1 MKKHVPAMF
10 LLAALCAILTVLPN
24 SRPLLAAQALRYT
37 CSAQVYEAIE
47 RERIDAFTKST
58 GIPVEIKVVSSYAA
72 VERLAHGMSDVAS
85 TAEPLAR
92 SKQDAGFVQTP
103 FCRDPLAIIVN
114 SQSPITNLT
123 EQQLRGIF
131 GGEIKNWKEVG
142 GPDREIIR
150 IVPGERTAAYGTFHG
165 QVMRGLEIHYD
176 TMTSLSTMVIDA
188 TKQFPWSISF
198 IAHGAARSHPQGVK
212 LVRVGGLAPEDK
224 GYPYYQVFSFVT
236 KGEPTGTV
244 RSFIDHVL
252 SGQGKDMVLSGGML
266 PHRPSTD

>member
-1 MKKHVPAMF
+1 MKKYVPHVF
-10 LLAALCAILTVLPN
+10 YLAAVFAILTVLPN
-24 SRPLLAAQALRYT
+24 SRPVLAAQALRYT

-58 GIPVEIKVVSSYAA
+58 GIPVEVKVVSSYAA

-85 TAEPLAR
+85 TAEPLPR
-92 SKQDAGFVQTP
+92 VKQDAGFVQTP

-114 SQSPITNLT
+114 SQCTVTNLT

-131 GGEIKNWKEVG
+131 SGDIKNWKELG
-142 GPDREIIR
+142 GPDRAIIK
-150 IVPGERTAAYGTFHG
+150 IVPGERTAAYSSFYG
-165 QVMRGLEIHYD
+165 QVMRRLEIQYD
-176 TMTSLSTMVIDA
+176 AMTLLSTMVIDA

-198 IAHGAARSHPQGVK
+198 IAQGAARSHREGVK
-212 LVRVGGLAPEDK
+212 LMRVGGLAPEDK

-252 SGQGKDMVLSGGML
+252 SGKGKDMVLSGGML
-266 PHRPSTD
+266 PHRPSND